1 MNART
6 TPQADASAAPASAA
20 FASLVET
27 HRAYL
32 ARAAR
37 RKLRDAADV
46 EDVVQET
53 LIAAWQ
59 ARAGFRGQSSLR
71 TWLVGILQ
79 HKIVDLVRERTRRP
93 TVSLDAFEGLEGRA
107 DGSVRVEGI
116 DAIAGGAFAGSAAP
130 LAGIREDRAP
140 VQDAI
145 VETLER
151 RELCTRVLS
160 ELESYSPKA
169 ARIFVLREIVGE
181 TTPAICRQLD
191 VTNANCYV
199 LLHRARQFVQQRF
212 AMEAMAA

>member
-1 MNART
+1 MNTATRA
-6 TPQADASAAPASAA
+6 TPHADTSTA
-20 FASLVET
+20 FASLVEA

-32 ARAAR
+32 ARIAR

-59 ARAGFRGQSSLR
+59 ARSGFRGQSALR

-93 TVSLDAFEGLEGRA
+93 TVSLDAVEGLEWAEHGA
-107 DGSVRVEGI
+107 MGASPGTAGSV
-116 DAIAGGAFAGSAAP
+116 ALAA
-130 LAGIREDRAP
+130 AHAAEAAQ
-140 VQDAI
+140 QDG
-145 VETLER
+145 VVDLLER

-169 ARIFVLREIVGE
+169 ARIFVLREIDGE
-181 TTPAICRQLD
+181 PTAAICRQLAVSD
-191 VTNANCYV
+191 ANCYV

-212 AMEAMAA
+212 AGEAIAA